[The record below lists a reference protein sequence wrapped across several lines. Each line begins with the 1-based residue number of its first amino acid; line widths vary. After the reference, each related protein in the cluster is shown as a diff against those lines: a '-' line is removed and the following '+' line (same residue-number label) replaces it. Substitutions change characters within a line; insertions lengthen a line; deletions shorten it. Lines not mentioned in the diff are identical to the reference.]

1 MKNTK
6 KLFNTIALCLGFAL
20 ILVGIIFLFL
30 SESHTGS
37 NGSGLTRAST
47 SIEFGADY
55 YTTSAQYSGLAANA
69 LCDIFAML
77 KYAFAS
83 LFIFLGGLDV
93 CIFLPK
99 YLAKDSHNDFQHIE
113 NGETNI

>member
-69 LCDIFAML
+69 LCDIFVLL
-77 KYAFAS
+77 KYAFSA

-93 CIFLPK
+93 CIFLSK
-99 YLAKDSHNDFQHIE
+99 CLAKGSNIDSDHTDNPE
-113 NGETNI
+113 NNI